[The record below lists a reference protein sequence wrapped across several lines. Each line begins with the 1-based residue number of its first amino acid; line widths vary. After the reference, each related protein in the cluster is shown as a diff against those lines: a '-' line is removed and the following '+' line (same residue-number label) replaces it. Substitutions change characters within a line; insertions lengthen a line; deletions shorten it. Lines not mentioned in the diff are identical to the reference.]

1 MRQRSDDA
9 EGVKASLRQTVY
21 ELLNITVK
29 YRNGEST
36 PIEGNDM
43 SWFCVQE
50 YSWNAFE
57 KNQIA

>member
-21 ELLNITVK
+21 ELLNTTVK

-36 PIEGNDM
+36 PMEGNDM
-43 SWFCVQE
+43 S
-50 YSWNAFE
+50 
-57 KNQIA
+57 